1 MALDLRLLDSRLS
14 ADRRGRTEPGSI
26 GQGLESR
33 LHDGPLA
40 IRSTRRSDD
49 VKESVLIIEND
60 PDAVELLSLLFDRE
74 GFTVYTA
81 GDGAQGVALARA
93 HIPDAPRGR

>member
-1 MALDLRLLDSRLS
+1 M
-14 ADRRGRTEPGSI
+14 
-26 GQGLESR
+26 
-33 LHDGPLA
+33 
-40 IRSTRRSDD
+40 
-49 VKESVLIIEND
+49 KESVLIIEND

-93 HIPDAPRGR
+93 HLPDVIVCDL